1 MNLLLDTHCVFWWL
15 VEPARVTG
23 TLRDLVRN
31 APDRVLVSH
40 VSLWELAVKRS
51 AGKLQL
57 DVARFAEQVAA
68 TGFEWLPITREHIL
82 ACDAL
87 VVRPDH
93 RDPFDRLLVAQAG
106 HEAVQLITADR
117 ALAAYGESVTVIA

>member
-15 VEPARVTG
+15 VEPARVSSK
-23 TLRDLVRN
+23 LRELVRN

-57 DVARFAEQVAA
+57 DVVRFAEQVAA

-106 HEAVQLITADR
+106 REAVQLITADR
-117 ALAAYGESVTVIA
+117 ALAAYGETVTVIA